1 MPPGSEGAAEGPTGC
16 FQGLRKYRPPSH
28 PGTTRVVRDYSSI
41 DRKARA
47 AQGSGSAAG
56 SGDVYTGID
65 APPGKSGLTRVRNA
79 DGEFE
84 PALQVRPLRDMAVL
98 ERESTWC
105 LPSLGYG
112 RMSPVSFHANEKIA
126 PMILRMIESAR
137 SEIKLMAYQLDHETG
152 MQSLERAASERQV
165 ALRVLVDRRCFD
177 EPGRGPV
184 KQSERLLQL
193 MRQAG
198 EKLEL
203 RKLTPVHNGS
213 GTYNSMHS
221 KLWIF
226 DDQIMVTGSPN
237 FTGQSE
243 RNLENIVVI
252 RDVNTVD
259 DARVFFDAAWVKAN
273 RVPLEEVTSRAAGW
287 VS

>member
-1 MPPGSEGAAEGPTGC
+1 
-16 FQGLRKYRPPSH
+16 
-28 PGTTRVVRDYSSI
+28 
-41 DRKARA
+41 
-47 AQGSGSAAG
+47 
-56 SGDVYTGID
+56 
-65 APPGKSGLTRVRNA
+65 
-79 DGEFE
+79 
-84 PALQVRPLRDMAVL
+84 
-98 ERESTWC
+98 
-105 LPSLGYG
+105 
-112 RMSPVSFHANEKIA
+112 
-126 PMILRMIESAR
+126 MI
-137 SEIKLMAYQLDHETG
+137 
-152 MQSLERAASERQV
+152 
-165 ALRVLVDRRCFD
+165 
-177 EPGRGPV
+177 
-184 KQSERLLQL
+184 QL

-203 RKLTPVHNGS
+203 RKLTPVHNGP

-226 DDQIMVTGSPN
+226 DDQVMVTGSPN

-287 VS
+287 VC